1 MEWISTL
8 KDAWWLIGILSMI
21 LAALWR
27 LAIKTNQ
34 SKERLEK
41 VAENE
46 KGIKAVKHEISEM
59 KGDIADIKESQEK
72 QGRDISAILQGVQ
85 AMMTAL
91 ASKDCNI
98 GSAQEKFNEHLAK
111 R

>member
-1 MEWISTL
+1 MQWDLIKNWYWAIGAFFVLIAAWFRISVFIS
-8 KDAWWLIGILSMI
+8 K
-21 LAALWR
+21 
-27 LAIKTNQ
+27 
-34 SKERLEK
+34 SKEKLDK